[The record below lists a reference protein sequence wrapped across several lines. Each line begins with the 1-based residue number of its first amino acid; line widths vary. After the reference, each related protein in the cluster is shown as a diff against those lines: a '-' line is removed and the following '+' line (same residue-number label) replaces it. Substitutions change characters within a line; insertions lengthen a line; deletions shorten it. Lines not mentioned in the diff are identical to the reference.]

1 MADFKAIS
9 LVLLQF
15 CCVFKLSNLF
25 FFFLHPMML
34 LISSSMFLSDTV
46 VVSSESFVCNLRL
59 DARHDEVY
67 LATNFF
73 IPGNVLSLV
82 VCAV

>member
-1 MADFKAIS
+1 
-9 LVLLQF
+9 
-15 CCVFKLSNLF
+15 
-25 FFFLHPMML
+25 MML